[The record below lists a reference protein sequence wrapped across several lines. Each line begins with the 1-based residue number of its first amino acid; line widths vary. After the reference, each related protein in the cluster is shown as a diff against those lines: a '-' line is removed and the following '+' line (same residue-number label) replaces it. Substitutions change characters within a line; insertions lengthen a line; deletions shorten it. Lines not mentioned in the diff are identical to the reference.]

1 MATQVF
7 PRDASFVLILIH
19 ICIAKNFRYL
29 RPTDYS
35 KPPNSTGIINIG
47 INSTLASMTESI
59 TNLLKLDEYSVDH
72 IRDGGLWWDVG
83 RTLYT
88 YVYLIG
94 MANATSSSKGSWM
107 PAKLPKSNKEDSY
120 FGIAV
125 PVKLNFICS
134 RDSEEAEGDT
144 PLLCKS
150 DHDYS
155 EASTTCVMRLP
166 LSTEHKFFHMA
177 HEIVRMYD
185 EREFD
190 ITETLRSTNLADHEL
205 TALDLGVDWETGL
218 ASPCTFF
225 ADHAA
230 LRVWSLRTTFLDAEK
245 SFEEFVQEEQE
256 RHMESWAEED
266 MEELSKKWDP
276 EVNKALD
283 ALAARG
289 WKGHLVATCLMEVR
303 GSEPEEGNEMV
314 EGNESP
320 ENLNTSGNLETPD

>member
-1 MATQVF
+1 
-7 PRDASFVLILIH
+7 
-19 ICIAKNFRYL
+19 
-29 RPTDYS
+29 
-35 KPPNSTGIINIG
+35 
-47 INSTLASMTESI
+47 
-59 TNLLKLDEYSVDH
+59 
-72 IRDGGLWWDVG
+72 
-83 RTLYT
+83 
-88 YVYLIG
+88 
-94 MANATSSSKGSWM
+94 M
-107 PAKLPKSNKEDSY
+107 PAKLPKSNKEDSFSPY

-155 EASTTCVMRLP
+155 EASTTCVKRLP
-166 LSTEHKFFHMA
+166 LSTEYKFFHMA

-190 ITETLRSTNLADHEL
+190 ITETLKSTNLADHEL

-230 LRVWSLRTTFLDAEK
+230 LRVCSLRTTFSDAEK

-256 RHMESWAEED
+256 LHMESWAEED
-266 MEELSKKWDP
+266 MEERSKKWDP
-276 EVNKALD
+276 EINKALG

-289 WKGHLVATCLMEVR
+289 WKGHLVATCLVEVR
-303 GSEPEEGNEMV
+303 GSEPEEGSEMV